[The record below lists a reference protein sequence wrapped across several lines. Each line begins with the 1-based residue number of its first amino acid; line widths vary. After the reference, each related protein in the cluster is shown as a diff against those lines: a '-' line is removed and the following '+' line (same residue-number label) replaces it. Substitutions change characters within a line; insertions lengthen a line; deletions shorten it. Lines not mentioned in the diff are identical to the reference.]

1 MLSAGVVLGGIAL
14 WLRVTQPVAYHLDK
28 DALVIER
35 RRGSL
40 RIAGRI
46 EPHTEK
52 ARLGLRLG
60 SGGLYGYRGRF
71 RITGGGWTRSF
82 ATDVR
87 RTVLIRVGGQ
97 RIVLS
102 PIDPAGLVE
111 VVRNA

>member
-1 MLSAGVVLGGIAL
+1 MLSAGFLLGAIGL
-14 WLRVTQPVAYHLDK
+14 WLRVTQPVAYHLER
-28 DALVIER
+28 DALIIER
-35 RRGSL
+35 RRGSS
-40 RIAGRI
+40 RITGRI

-71 RITGGGWTRSF
+71 RVAGGGWTRAF
-82 ATDVR
+82 VTDVR
-87 RTVLIRVGGQ
+87 RTVLIKVGGR

-102 PIDPAGLVE
+102 PVDPAGLVE